1 MRLTITIDLV
11 RSRPTPATES
21 EQPPGVT
28 DGDAQVE
35 PAPDTAPGWNR
46 VGFVLPST
54 NEDDPE

>member
-11 RSRPTPATES
+11 RSRPTPEAES

-28 DGDAQVE
+28 DGGAQVE